1 MTEEQKSSETS
12 ASETDWEAPRQ
23 NKAVDTSNA
32 TSNESHQANTDH
44 EVLSQMRSFIEG
56 RDALLRHLWRESR
69 KRTSAPTETKK
80 KSSDKLKAIAGI
92 AATAVVIVLIAIFAI
107 PALTISPQELIA
119 QGDFERA
126 YSKASDDQKQD
137 ALVANLAA
145 VVSNDLIDNLKDSD
159 SYELKNIYFDEDAH
173 EMILEVSANNSF
185 GGRVSNWY
193 DYRFEEDDNEYQ
205 LYLSVGDL
213 EDETIYKYADTFSE
227 KLEKALKNDTR
238 KEMRKII
245 ADDDT
250 KIPGDYVDSINELHE
265 TDAKFKNAKLIS
277 SINSIYPSDAT
288 A

>member
-1 MTEEQKSSETS
+1 MPFCGTCGAKVGS
-12 ASETDWEAPRQ
+12 AA
-23 NKAVDTSNA
+23 
-32 TSNESHQANTDH
+32 
-44 EVLSQMRSFIEG
+44 
-56 RDALLRHLWRESR
+56 
-69 KRTSAPTETKK
+69 SAPTETKK

-137 ALVANLAA
+137 VLVANLAA

-159 SYELKNIYFDEDAH
+159 SYELKNIYFDEDAY

-265 TDAKFKNAKLIS
+265 TDVKFKNAKLIS